1 MSCSTS
7 NMEEVENFFSGLL
20 LPTISCEQREKLE
33 APITEEEIRA
43 TISYMKT
50 GRSPG
55 APVSDS
61 VPVRP
66 GTSAESAVVPA
77 VIDEDLDHK
86 ETDNGLCHH
95 NRVAVRLCVT

>member
-1 MSCSTS
+1 MQES
-7 NMEEVENFFSGLL
+7 ER
-20 LPTISCEQREKLE
+20 EQEG
-33 APITEEEIRA
+33 
-43 TISYMKT
+43 
-50 GRSPG
+50 GRSEEHDRET